1 MSLSKNI
8 IHTCRTNQQVS
19 RYALFLRQ
27 LQRSQKRQFSRSSPV
42 AASSVTGAAEAEVQ
56 AAQKYCS
63 DLLLKYDRPSYTLST
78 FIPRN
83 AQTFYIALRALNV
96 SLSTIPDTTSSHT
109 IGLMRLQF
117 WRDAVAKTLSGS
129 PPKEP
134 IAILLASAISD
145 LNERTQGRARISK
158 GWLNRMINAREQ
170 TLTNDPY
177 TNIAALESYA
187 ESTYSTLLYLTL
199 SALPMTSVTA
209 DHVASHIGKAAGIA
223 AVLRGLPLVAFPAAS
238 SQRPDQAGS
247 GMMAGGAKQGAVM
260 LPLDV
265 MAQAGVKEE
274 DVFRLGAEAPGLRD
288 AVFTVATRASDHLI
302 TVQQMLSNLRAGQDV
317 GHDFEHEGEEGH
329 QYDTEQDLFR
339 EQKNET
345 PLDEVN
351 RAFGVFMPAVGT
363 RLWLDRLESVDFDI
377 FRPELLRSDW
387 KLPWKA
393 YMSFTRKTLS

>member
-1 MSLSKNI
+1 MPLSKNLI
-8 IHTCRTNQQVS
+8 QTCRTNQQIS
-19 RYALFLRQ
+19 RYALSHRQ
-27 LQRSQKRQFSRSSPV
+27 LQRPQKRQFSRSSPV

-96 SLSTIPDTTSSHT
+96 SLSMIPDTTSSHT

-134 IAILLASAISD
+134 IAILLASAMSD

-247 GMMAGGAKQGAVM
+247 GMMAGGAKQGAVT

-317 GHDFEHEGEEGH
+317 GHEFEHEGEEGH
-329 QYDTEQDLFR
+329 QYDTDQDLSR

-393 YMSFTRKTLS
+393 YMSFTRKTL

>member
-1 MSLSKNI
+1 MSLSKNFI
-8 IHTCRTNQQVS
+8 RSSRTTQQSLCRCSISRRQV
-19 RYALFLRQ
+19 Q
-27 LQRSQKRQFSRSSPV
+27 PSQERHFSRSRAV
-42 AASSVTGAAEAEVQ
+42 AAPVTGASEAEVQ

-63 DLLLKYDRPSYTLST
+63 NLLLQYDRPSYTLST

-83 AQTFYIALRALNV
+83 AQSFYIALRALNV
-96 SLSTIPDTTSSHT
+96 SLSLIPDTTSSHT

-145 LNERTQGRARISK
+145 LAERTQGRARISK

-177 TNIAALESYA
+177 PDIAALESYA

-209 DHVASHIGKAAGIA
+209 DHVASHIGKAAGIT
-223 AVLRGLPLVAFPAAS
+223 AVLRGLPLVAFP
-238 SQRPDQAGS
+238 
-247 GMMAGGAKQGAVM
+247 AKQGAVM

-274 DVFRLGAEAPGLRD
+274 EVFRLGSEAPGLRD
-288 AVFTVATRASDHLI
+288 AVFAVATRASDHLI
-302 TVQQMLSNLRAGQDV
+302 TVQQMLSNIRAGQDA
-317 GHDFEHEGEEGH
+317 GHDFEHGHEEDH
-329 QYDTEQDLFR
+329 QYDLGSQ
-339 EQKNET
+339 NET
-345 PLDEVN
+345 PLQEVN

-363 RLWLDRLESVDFDI
+363 RLWLDRLESHDFDI
-377 FRPELLRSDW
+377 FQPELLRSDW

-393 YMSFTRKTLS
+393 YMAFTRKTFS